1 MKRVWRA
8 LFVLV
13 FTLFRA
19 GAQADESDTALQL
32 TDAERA
38 WITQHAVL
46 RVAVME
52 GFGALEYMQDA
63 RLSGLSAEYLNAISS
78 KLGITFSYVLTE
90 GGSARI
96 ALLQQGKVDL
106 ISTIRSIGPTLQIPG
121 LALTDPYHSS
131 AAVVISRAKTP
142 LIFDLAQLEGKRIAI
157 AAKGPFE
164 SILEGGL
171 KNVSII
177 KSNSALEALRLVEEG
192 DADAVLGTET
202 YLIPYFGSKFEGV
215 LQLSGVIASMNSEI
229 SMAVRDDQT
238 MLLSILQKTLGS
250 ISVESA
256 YHLHQHWL
264 LASGYGATTVSK
276 SILEDYLHEVI
287 LAGLMLA
294 ILLGLVHQT
303 HQQRRR
309 AVRSEREKAKF
320 LAVMSHEIRS
330 PMNAVLAAVE
340 LLSLTR
346 LDHEQRHLSSLAS
359 SGANTLLTLLD
370 DVLDLSRIDAERLL
384 LELEGVDPAALA
396 REAVALYGLRAQTKG
411 IGLTLEAPD
420 TTEYLMLDQGRVAQ
434 ILHNLI
440 SNAIKFT
447 EYGSVQVKVVV
458 SDTDVSDLK
467 TLAIV
472 VVDTGIGIS
481 AHIQERLFTPYSQ
494 AEHSYKR
501 SGGTGLGLVICRELV
516 ELMGGTLSLTSEV
529 GKGTV
534 MALSIH
540 SQLTT
545 APAKAL
551 AIGEQLV
558 PALFTPAEVNEPWT
572 GELPAILRILV
583 VEDTRANQEVLL
595 AQLHQFGFDA
605 ALAPDAAQALLQFE
619 EQVFDLILL
628 DCDLPDK
635 DGYTVATELRALEA
649 GLRRPR
655 CPIIAIS
662 ASTGHDH
669 AERCFE
675 VDMDGMLS
683 KPIKLAKLKS
693 TIELWCD
700 VAVVQ
705 KQPEPAS
712 LDLSQI
718 RESMLE
724 DLLHLLEAMIQGES
738 ELALHRA
745 HRLHGAALSM
755 GWVDIALAAQKL
767 ESLLRAKTPI
777 DESHSRAHM
786 REIMQQWRQ
795 LDQKLSASDPA
806 SDHER

>member
-1 MKRVWRA
+1 MKRVWIA
-8 LFVLV
+8 LFVQV
-13 FTLFRA
+13 FTLFHA
-19 GAQADESDTALQL
+19 GAQADELDAALQL

-38 WITQHAVL
+38 WVTEHPVL
-46 RVAVME
+46 RVAVLE
-52 GFGALEYMQDA
+52 GFGALEYMQDTK
-63 RLSGLSAEYLNAISS
+63 LSGLSAEYLNAISS

-90 GGSARI
+90 GGSARVT
-96 ALLQQGKVDL
+96 LLHQGKVDL
-106 ISTIRSIGPTLQIPG
+106 ISTMRSIGPTLQIPG
-121 LALTDPYHSS
+121 LAFTDPYHSS

-142 LIFDLAQLEGKRIAI
+142 LIFDLAQLEGKRVAI

-164 SILEGGL
+164 SILEGSL
-171 KNVSII
+171 KHVSII

-192 DADAVLGTET
+192 DADAVLGTEA
-202 YLIPYFGSKFEGV
+202 YLIPYFGSKLEDV

-229 SMAVRDDQT
+229 RMAVRDDQT
-238 MLLSILQKTLGS
+238 MLLSILQKTLAS

-256 YHLHQHWL
+256 YHMHQHWL
-264 LASGYGATTVSK
+264 VATGYGATTFSK
-276 SILEDYLHEVI
+276 SILDDYLHEVI

-294 ILLGLVHQT
+294 ILLGLMHQT
-303 HQQRRR
+303 HRQRRR

-346 LDHEQRHLSSLAS
+346 LNHEQRHLSSLAS

-370 DVLDLSRIDAERLL
+370 DVLDLSRLDAGQMN
-384 LELEGVDPAALA
+384 LELEAVDPAALA
-396 REAVALYGLRAQTKG
+396 KESVALYALRARTKG

-420 TTEYLMLDQGRVAQ
+420 LTEYLMLDLGRVTQ

-447 EYGSVQVKVVV
+447 EYGSVQVKVAV

-467 TLAIV
+467 KLDIV

-529 GKGTV
+529 GEGTE

-540 SQLTT
+540 AQLADAPPEELAASEQL
-545 APAKAL
+545 APAP
-551 AIGEQLV
+551 V
-558 PALFTPAEVNEPWT
+558 TSPAVNEP
-572 GELPAILRILV
+572 GARELPATLRILV
-583 VEDTRANQEVLL
+583 VEDARANQEVLL

-605 ALAPDAAQALLQFE
+605 ALAPNAAQAVLQFE
-619 EQVFDLILL
+619 EQVFDLVLL

-635 DGYTVATELRALEA
+635 DGYTVATELRTLEA
-649 GLRRPR
+649 GQERPR

-683 KPIKLAKLKS
+683 KPIQLAKLKS
-693 TIELWCD
+693 TIETWCD
-700 VAVVQ
+700 VSVVQ
-705 KQPEPAS
+705 KQPDPDNLAS
-712 LDLSQI
+712 LGLNQI
-718 RESMLE
+718 RVSMLE
-724 DLLHLLEAMIQGES
+724 DLFHLLEAVLQSNS

-755 GWVDIALAAQKL
+755 GWVDIGLAAQNF
-767 ESLLRAKTPI
+767 ESLLRAETPL
-777 DESHSRAHM
+777 DESHSRAYL
-786 REIMQQWRQ
+786 REILLQWRQ
-795 LDQKLSASDPA
+795 LNQELSASDY
-806 SDHER
+806 ER

>member
-1 MKRVWRA
+1 M
-8 LFVLV
+8 FVLA
-13 FTLFRA
+13 FTLSDT
-19 GAQADESDTALQL
+19 GAQADESDTTLQL

-38 WITQHAVL
+38 WIAQHPTL
-46 RVAVME
+46 RVAVLE

-63 RLSGLSAEYLNAISS
+63 KLSGLSAEYLNAISN

-90 GGSARI
+90 GGSTRI
-96 ALLQQGKVDL
+96 TLLQQGKVDL
-106 ISTIRSIGPTLQIPG
+106 ISTMRSIGPTLQIPG
-121 LALTDPYHSS
+121 LAMTDPYHSS
-131 AAVVISRAKTP
+131 PAVVISRAKTP
-142 LIFDLAQLEGKRIAI
+142 LIFDLAQLEGKRVAI

-164 SILEGGL
+164 SILEGTL

-177 KSNSALEALRLVEEG
+177 KSNSALEALRLVKEG

-202 YLIPYFGSKFEGV
+202 YLIPYFDSRFEGV

-229 SMAVRDDQT
+229 RMAVRDDQT

-250 ISVESA
+250 ISSESA
-256 YHLHQHWL
+256 YHMHQHWL
-264 LASGYGATTVSK
+264 LASGYGATTSSK

-303 HQQRRR
+303 HRQRRR

-346 LDHEQRHLSSLAS
+346 LNHEQRHLSSLAS

-370 DVLDLSRIDAERLL
+370 DVLDLSRLDAEQML
-384 LELEGVDPAALA
+384 LELEAVDPAALA

-411 IGLTLEAPD
+411 IDLTLEAPE
-420 TTEYLMLDQGRVAQ
+420 TIGYLMLDEGRVTQ

-458 SDTDVSDLK
+458 SATDVSELK
-467 TLAIV
+467 KLDIV

-481 AHIQERLFTPYSQ
+481 AHLQERLFTPYSQ
-494 AEHSYKR
+494 AKHSYKR

-516 ELMGGTLSLTSEV
+516 ELMGGTLSLTSKLGE
-529 GKGTV
+529 GTI
-534 MALSIH
+534 MALSILSQSATAQINEH
-540 SQLTT
+540 AAGVQLT
-545 APAKAL
+545 
-551 AIGEQLV
+551 
-558 PALFTPAEVNEPWT
+558 PALFTSAEVNEPEA
-572 GELPAILRILV
+572 GHGSPAILRILL
-583 VEDTRANQEVLL
+583 VEDARANQEVLL

-605 ALAPDAAQALLQFE
+605 ALAPNAAQAVLQFK
-619 EQVFDLILL
+619 EQVFDLVLL

-635 DGYTVATELRALEA
+635 DGYTVATELRALEVSQERA
-649 GLRRPR
+649 R

-669 AERCFE
+669 LERCFE
-675 VDMDGMLS
+675 VDMDGVLS
-683 KPIKLAKLKS
+683 KPIQLAKLKS
-693 TIELWCD
+693 TIESWCD
-700 VAVVQ
+700 VCVVQ
-705 KQPEPAS
+705 KQPEPDS
-712 LDLSQI
+712 LVSLGLNQI
-718 RESMLE
+718 RVLMLE
-724 DLLHLLEAMIQGES
+724 DLLHLLEAVIQRNS

-755 GWVDIALAAQKL
+755 GWIDIALALQKF
-767 ESLLRAKTPI
+767 ESLLRTKSPM
-777 DESHSRAHM
+777 DESHCRAHL

-795 LDQKLSASDPA
+795 LDQELSASDY
-806 SDHER
+806 ER